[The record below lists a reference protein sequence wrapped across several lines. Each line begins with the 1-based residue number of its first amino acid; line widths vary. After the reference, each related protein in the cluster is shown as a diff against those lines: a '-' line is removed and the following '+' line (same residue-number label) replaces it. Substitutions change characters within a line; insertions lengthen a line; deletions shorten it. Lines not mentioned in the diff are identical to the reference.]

1 MALFR
6 NGDCQFVFILFDVYV
21 FSFFKTELFKPFP
34 FEPYFGDRYHSVTAF
49 LIGGVDFKCSGI
61 YRLSYNCMT
70 NIGKTFKLSIFY
82 MTNLSANKLTFGS

>member
-1 MALFR
+1 MLFR
-6 NGDCQFVFILFDVYV
+6 DSDRQFVFILFDVDG
-21 FSFFKTELFKPFP
+21 FSLFKTELFKPFSFKP
-34 FEPYFGDRYHSVTAF
+34 DFGDRYHSVTAF